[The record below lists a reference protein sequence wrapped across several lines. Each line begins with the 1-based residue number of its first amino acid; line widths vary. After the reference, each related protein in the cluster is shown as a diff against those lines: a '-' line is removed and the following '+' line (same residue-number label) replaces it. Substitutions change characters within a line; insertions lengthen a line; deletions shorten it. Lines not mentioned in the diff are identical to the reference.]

1 LNFQQACY
9 FRLGE
14 HTLAL
19 GGDTLRQIVT
29 VGRVTPVPRTG
40 PELLGLFTVRGLVVP
55 LIDLRPIFDPAATRA
70 RVTERAA
77 LVEVDHHQI
86 AFCLDDV
93 YGFFPVQETFDPKT
107 VDPGVAA
114 YTLKLATHDNL
125 TAAVI
130 NVNKVMAALE
140 RQLVVA

>member
-1 LNFQQACY
+1 MNFQQACY

-55 LIDLRPIFDPAATRA
+55 LIDLRPIFDPAAARE

-107 VDPGVAA
+107 VDPRSCSLHVQDGDA
-114 YTLKLATHDNL
+114 
-125 TAAVI
+125 
-130 NVNKVMAALE
+130 
-140 RQLVVA
+140 RQPYRRRHRRSEGDGGA